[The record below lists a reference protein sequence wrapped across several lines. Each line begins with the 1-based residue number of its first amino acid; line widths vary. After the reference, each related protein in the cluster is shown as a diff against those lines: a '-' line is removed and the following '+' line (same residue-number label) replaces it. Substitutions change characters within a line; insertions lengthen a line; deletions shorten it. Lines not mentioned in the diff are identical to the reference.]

1 VGTGDHQV
9 GREDG
14 LNLDALGLSGSL
26 HEAATPQRQGWS
38 AKF

>member
-14 LNLDALGLSGSL
+14 LKLTAPGLCGSL
-26 HEAATPQRQGWS
+26 HEAAPRRQGWL